1 MTQTNSKPLILIVD
15 DDRTMRSLLNLAMS
29 EEGYE
34 IAEAQNGEQCLSEY
48 VNCRPDLIL
57 LDAVMPDIDGFSCCQ
72 QIRNLPGGDT
82 IPILMITVLDDQ
94 TSVEKAFD
102 AGATDY
108 VTKPIHWAVL
118 SNRVRYL
125 LASNQAKLE
134 VSKIKDELIQLQ
146 FWENFLR
153 EIVQDLGTK
162 NHEIETIEF
171 ALKTVRNHFS
181 AARVV
186 LYDWQTKTIFESCP
200 SDLVSIKAFAQTDF
214 SLMSQYQDRYE
225 QGQAITI
232 NDLDQA
238 EFSASLLEKFQKLA
252 TKSLAIFPMLSNQKV
267 SGILAIHF
275 DRNTPNLDKLTL
287 NQFLDLGR
295 LLLMSCPST
304 VTEIEKLK
312 KI

>member
-1 MTQTNSKPLILIVD
+1 MNQTNAKPLILIVD

-34 IAEAQNGEQCLSEY
+34 IAEASNGEQCLSEY

-72 QIRNLPGGDT
+72 KIRNLAGGDS

-118 SNRVRYL
+118 SQRVHYL
-125 LASNQAKLE
+125 LASNQADLE
-134 VSKIKDELIQLQ
+134 FKRIKKELNQLQ
-146 FWENFLR
+146 FWESFLR
-153 EIVQDLGTK
+153 EIVQNLGMKDPEINPVDL
-162 NHEIETIEF
+162 
-171 ALKTVRNHFS
+171 ALKTIRSHFS
-181 AARVV
+181 AARIVV
-186 LYDWQTKTIFESCP
+186 YDWRTKTNFESFP
-200 SDLVSIKAFAQTDF
+200 PDLISSQELAEIDF

-232 NDLDQA
+232 NDLSQSDLP
-238 EFSASLLEKFQKLA
+238 SSLIEQFHKLE
-252 TKSLAIFPMLSNQKV
+252 TKSLGIFPIISNQEGNQEV
-267 SGILAIHF
+267 SGLLAIHF
-275 DRNTPNLDKLTL
+275 DRTTPDLDKLTL

-295 LLLMSCPST
+295 LILMSC
-304 VTEIEKLK
+304 L
-312 KI
+312 